1 MFATEKDIPNLN
13 YNYNNFHFS
22 ISEKENESEFDIK
35 LKQAWEKAQKDGI
48 FRYVLNISSWR
59 VLEGPY
65 RLLAQVYIYIY
76 SSISENHY
84 LYFLF
89 IMHSKI
95 Y

>member
-76 SSISENHY
+76 I
-84 LYFLF
+84 
-89 IMHSKI
+89 
-95 Y
+95 